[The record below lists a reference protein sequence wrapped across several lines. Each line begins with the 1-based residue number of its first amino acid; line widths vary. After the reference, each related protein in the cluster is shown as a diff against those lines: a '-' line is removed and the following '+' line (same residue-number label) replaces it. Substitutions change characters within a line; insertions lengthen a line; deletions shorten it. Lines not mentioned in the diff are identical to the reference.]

1 MTTDVKFTNTHLTVS
16 ASRFCRPKSSFTAEF
31 YTSDELRQLELDKLF
46 KAGWICL
53 GRTGELSAV
62 GDYFTAYLI
71 GEPVIVV
78 RSTPAPVAR

>member
-1 MTTDVKFTNTHLTVS
+1 MEQNRAL
-16 ASRFCRPKSSFTAEF
+16 PAEF

-53 GRTGELSAV
+53 GRTDELSAV
-62 GDYFTAYLI
+62 GDCFTAYLI